1 MNWTELVTWNAATF
15 ILQLILF
22 VTDSQIQAKF
32 KIDGLEYKIGPY
44 IWTTIAS
51 TSDSLTSVTF
61 PPLSDSEFQLFPS
74 TSRSRWLH
82 KKGSVYIVPHRL
94 RVKLESVYF
103 PFFFF
108 FFYSIYL
115 KYTNRI
121 TGKCSDNENAKE
133 KLYMYVPVTSNFMQ
147 GVFLPSLC
155 LVLSDT
161 FIGPANGC
169 CGRVVICL
177 LPLFSCSCRYRYSIW
192 LQHNQNSISS
202 VLRLDLY
209 IKQPVI
215 PFKNFPWCVT
225 NTSLTIPLSLIKQQ
239 NAQTVA

>member
-22 VTDSQIQAKF
+22 GTDSQIQAKF

-44 IWTTIAS
+44 IWTTTVTTAS
-51 TSDSLTSVTF
+51 TSDFLTSVTF

-94 RVKLESVYF
+94 RVKLESVF
-103 PFFFF
+103 FLFFFFF

-121 TGKCSDNENAKE
+121 TGKCSDDENAKE
-133 KLYMYVPVTSNFMQ
+133 KLYMYVPVFELHARCVSTFFML
-147 GVFLPSLC
+147 GLIWYLYRACERLLWTHSDPFASSLFMC
-155 LVLSDT
+155 M
-161 FIGPANGC
+161 
-169 CGRVVICL
+169 
-177 LPLFSCSCRYRYSIW
+177 
-192 LQHNQNSISS
+192 SISI
-202 VLRLDLY
+202 LY
-209 IKQPVI
+209 MTAAQSKFNFIRTLSWLVHQATGN
-215 PFKNFPWCVT
+215 PFQKFP
-225 NTSLTIPLSLIKQQ
+225 LTCH
-239 NAQTVA
+239 